1 VDDLGPR
8 SPLTPWA
15 IIGRLERLVEQKRGA
30 RLTWETSFVVLEALR
45 AYVANPKR
53 EALARVICMRTNAK
67 RTPCEPL
74 CRRCVDLGY
83 ELKCMMRG
91 EPDHFGDR
99 GWYDG
104 GNRVHRKG
112 G

>member
-1 VDDLGPR
+1 M
-8 SPLTPWA
+8 PLTPWA
-15 IIGRLERLVEQKRGA
+15 LIERLEQRIAARREA
-30 RLTWETSFVVLEALR
+30 RLTWETSVVVLEALR

-53 EALARVICMRTNAK
+53 DELARVICMRWHG
-67 RTPCEPL
+67 RREPCNPL
-74 CRRCVDLGY
+74 CRRCLDLGY

-91 EPDHFGDR
+91 EPDRFGDR
-99 GWYDG
+99 GWSDG